1 MQLNDPSPDWIL
13 KKAAISIAVCGGLG
27 LGELRRFKLSHL
39 KMENG
44 GVRIRCPEDAEGDDA
59 KFLVPF
65 SRSALTGRPCLA
77 SAVITYLDSLRRCLS
92 DISKESR
99 LEIGMDTALFHRVIK
114 NGYTEQPYGRNRFT
128 KIGQDVASRLGL
140 KCPEL
145 YNSNC
150 FRLYSKIEDGV
161 GTSLDVGRKRPM
173 SEPENVW
180 EKIFQGTNGAGTKRP
195 KFSTSSS
202 NGYQ

>member
-1 MQLNDPSPDWIL
+1 MSKLPIFDHFLSVGNL
-13 KKAAISIAVCGGLG
+13 KPKLEWFFIQNSSQFFSIELG
-27 LGELRRFKLSHL
+27 
-39 KMENG
+39 
-44 GVRIRCPEDAEGDDA
+44 P
-59 KFLVPF
+59 
-65 SRSALTGRPCLA
+65 RSALTGQPCLA

-92 DISKESR
+92 DISKEFR

-161 GTSLDVGRKRPM
+161 GTPLDVGRKRPM
-173 SEPENVW
+173 SEQENVW
-180 EKIFQGTNGAGTKRP
+180 EKIFQGTNGAGKKRP